1 MVDSPLGDIV
11 WSVGP
16 KRFRVLH
23 NAARVAKL
31 LVQIAHHQVL
41 VAVCLGEGGNGVGEH
56 EDGALHHP
64 VFRKVFHADALIHRY
79 LGGGV
84 AVDPAELAQ
93 VHSPGLRPVNPEDL
107 RAVLKQGLGKIK
119 GIRPQSA
126 DAELGIPGH
135 IASIQGIGPQGKV
148 ATDRLGA
155 KGIVP
160 VVGRVAAFHASEAAG
175 KCVPGDGPVLTGPGQ
190 SQPVLLGKVDGLQ
203 IGVAG
208 KGRPGDV
215 PAGFQRRFQCACR
228 QRDQSERPA

>member
-1 MVDSPLGDIV
+1 MGQQNKLMVDSPLGDIV

-16 KRFRVLH
+16 KRFRVFH

-107 RAVLKQGLGKIK
+107 RAVLEQGLGKIK

-135 IASIQGIGPQGKV
+135 IASIQGIGPQGKSSC
-148 ATDRLGA
+148 G
-155 KGIVP
+155 
-160 VVGRVAAFHASEAAG
+160 
-175 KCVPGDGPVLTGPGQ
+175 
-190 SQPVLLGKVDGLQ
+190 
-203 IGVAG
+203 
-208 KGRPGDV
+208 
-215 PAGFQRRFQCACR
+215 
-228 QRDQSERPA
+228 